1 MRRKKRTSN
10 AQKRKKRA
18 ENTAVE
24 KENINA
30 QRRKKR
36 AEKKAASELVRM
48 QFEAYWV
55 TSENKHN

>member
-1 MRRKKRTSN
+1 MRLCLNTQRRKKC
-10 AQKRKKRA
+10 A
-18 ENTAVE
+18 EKTAEE